1 MGEGRYIVQQCSY
14 HEIKSL
20 IETKHYLKRRP
31 QVTDC
36 YVLFDTQERV
46 AVGGLTIGKPASNS
60 LCVGVCGA
68 EAKQFVYEL
77 NRLYVN
83 DGVDFAES
91 KFIAEALG
99 MFYRTFGNAI
109 LVSYADTE
117 LGHTGSVYQASNWI
131 YTGMTKPRTDKYVP
145 DGKHSRHYAK
155 DQDNSRRVVRSGKH
169 RYVKF
174 VGTKGFKRWCACR
187 LKYKQETYPKADN
200 SYYAETYKYDKKLI
214 FMDTQK

>member
-36 YVLFDTQERV
+36 YALFDTHERV
-46 AVGGLTIGKPASNS
+46 VVGGLTIGKPASNS

-68 EAKQFVYEL
+68 KAKRFVYEL

-91 KFIAEALG
+91 KFIAESLG

-109 LVSYADTE
+109 LVSYADTDM
-117 LGHTGSVYQASNWI
+117 GHIGAIYQASNWI
-131 YTGMTKPRTDKYVP
+131 YTGKTPSRTDKFVP
-145 DGKHSRHYAK
+145 EGKHSRHYDK
-155 DQDNSRRVVRSGKH
+155 NQDNSVRVVRSSKH
-169 RYVKF
+169 RYVYF
-174 VGTKGFKRWCACR
+174 VGTKGFKKWCKAR
-187 LKYKQETYPKADN
+187 LLYKIAKYPKGDL
-200 SYYAETYKYDKKLI
+200 SYYNEDFVYEKKLV
-214 FMDTQK
+214 FNEN

>member
-1 MGEGRYIVQQCSY
+1 MENGRYIVQQCSY

-60 LCVGVCGA
+60 LCVEVCGA

-109 LVSYADTE
+109 LVSYADTD
-117 LGHTGSVYQASNWI
+117 LGHIGSVYQASNWI
-131 YTGMTKPRTDKYVP
+131 YTGKTPSRTDKFVP
-145 DGKHSRHYAK
+145 EGKHSRHYDK
-155 DQDNSRRVVRSGKH
+155 NQDNSVRVVRSSKH
-169 RYVKF
+169 RYVLF
-174 VGTKGFKRWCACR
+174 VGTKGFKKWCKAR
-187 LKYKQETYPKADN
+187 LLYKIAECPKGDL
-200 SYYAETYKYDKKLI
+200 SYYNEDSVYEKKLV
-214 FMDTQK
+214 FNKT

>member
-1 MGEGRYIVQQCSY
+1 MENGRYIVQQCSY
-14 HEIKSL
+14 HEVKSL

-36 YVLFDTQERV
+36 YALFDTQERTV
-46 AVGGLTIGKPASNS
+46 VGGLTIGKPASNS

-99 MFYRTFGNAI
+99 MFYRTFGNSI
-109 LVSYADTE
+109 LVSYANTDM
-117 LGHTGSVYQASNWI
+117 GHISAIYQASNWI
-131 YTGMTKPRTDKYVP
+131 YTGKTPSRTDKFVP
-145 DGKHSRHYAK
+145 EGKHSSHYDK
-155 DQDNSRRVVRSGKH
+155 NQDNSVRVVRSSKH
-169 RYVKF
+169 RYVYF
-174 VGTKGFKRWCACR
+174 VGTKGFKKWCKAR
-187 LKYKQETYPKADN
+187 LLYKIAEYPKGDL
-200 SYYAETYKYDKKLI
+200 SYYNEDFVYEKKLV
-214 FMDTQK
+214 FNKT